1 MDTKYLTYILTIAKH
16 KNMTKAA
23 EELYVSQSSL
33 SQYLSKLEQEVG
45 TPLFFRARGELAL
58 TPAGQMYTEAARQV
72 LQIKKQLYKDIS
84 ALDSQTNLM
93 IGATSQF
100 ALRMLSE
107 IVPAFKSMYPNVN
120 IEITE
125 GNLSNITKLLLE
137 EQLDLAIV
145 ASSRLSPFED
155 HHAILRRE
163 EVMVAIPADH
173 SYCSSHPG
181 ETISVE
187 DFMSTFSS
195 DNFLLSKKSSS
206 LRHLSDKLF
215 AKYHF
220 TPKAVCE
227 TNSISTTQSMVRR
240 GAGIAFIAASCI
252 DDTEH
257 IRYYSLVPGLYRYNL
272 LVWRQNW
279 VMNPAEKALCD
290 AIVDY
295 FKPYGVAV

>member
-45 TPLFFRARGELAL
+45 TPLFFRAKGELAL
-58 TPAGQMYTEAARQV
+58 TPAGQMYIHAASQV

-100 ALRMLSE
+100 ALQMLSE
-107 IVPAFKSMYPNVN
+107 IIPAFKSMYPNVN

-137 EQLDLAIV
+137 EQLDMAVV

-173 SYCSSHPG
+173 SYCASNPG
-181 ETISVE
+181 RSIPVDDFISI
-187 DFMSTFSS
+187 FSN

-215 AKYHF
+215 AQYHF
-220 TPKAVCE
+220 NPKAVCE
-227 TNSISTTQSMVRR
+227 TNSVSTTQSMVSR
-240 GAGIAFIAASCI
+240 GAGVAFIAQSCI
-252 DDTEH
+252 AHEDQIH
-257 IRYYSLVPGLYRYNL
+257 YYSLIPGIYRYNL

-279 VMNPAEKALCD
+279 IMNPAEKALCD
-290 AIVDY
+290 AIINY
-295 FKPYGVAV
+295 FKPYEAAV

>member
-45 TPLFFRARGELAL
+45 TPLFFRAKGELAL
-58 TPAGQMYTEAARQV
+58 TPAGQMYIHAASQV

-100 ALRMLSE
+100 ALQMLSE
-107 IVPAFKSMYPNVN
+107 IIPAFKSMYPNVN

-137 EQLDLAIV
+137 EQLDMAVV

-155 HHAILRRE
+155 HHA
-163 EVMVAIPADH
+163 
-173 SYCSSHPG
+173 SYCASNPG
-181 ETISVE
+181 RSISVD
-187 DFMSTFSS
+187 DFISIFSN

-215 AKYHF
+215 AQYHF
-220 TPKAVCE
+220 NPKAVCE
-227 TNSISTTQSMVRR
+227 TNSVSTTQSMVSR
-240 GAGIAFIAASCI
+240 GAGVAFIAQSCI
-252 DDTEH
+252 AHEDQIH
-257 IRYYSLVPGLYRYNL
+257 YYSLIPGIYRYKL

-279 VMNPAEKALCD
+279 IMNPAETALCD
-290 AIVDY
+290 AIINY
-295 FKPYGVAV
+295 FKPYEAAV

>member
-33 SQYLSKLEQEVG
+33 SQYLSKLEKEVG

-72 LQIKKQLYKDIS
+72 LRIKNQLYKEIS

-100 ALRMLSE
+100 ALTMLSD
-107 IVPAFKSMYPNVN
+107 IIPAFKSRYPHVN

-125 GNLSNITKLLLE
+125 GNLSNITKLLME
-137 EQLDLAIV
+137 EQLDMAIV
-145 ASSRLSPFED
+145 ASSHLSPFED
-155 HHAILRRE
+155 QHMILRKE
-163 EVMVAIPADH
+163 QVMIAIPAGH
-173 SYCSSHPG
+173 SYCGFNSGSSIPADDF
-181 ETISVE
+181 ISI
-187 DFMSTFSS
+187 FGNA
-195 DNFLLSKKSSS
+195 NFLLSKKSSS

-215 AKYHF
+215 AQYHF
-220 TPKAVCE
+220 HPKAVCE
-227 TNSISTTQSMVRR
+227 TNSISTTLNMVRQ
-240 GAGIAFIAASCI
+240 GAGIAFIAESCMA
-252 DDTEH
+252 DTEH
-257 IRYYSLVPGLYRYNL
+257 IRYYFLDPCLFRYNL

-279 VMNPAEKALCD
+279 VMGPAEKGLCET
-290 AIVDY
+290 IINY
-295 FKPYGVAV
+295 FKP